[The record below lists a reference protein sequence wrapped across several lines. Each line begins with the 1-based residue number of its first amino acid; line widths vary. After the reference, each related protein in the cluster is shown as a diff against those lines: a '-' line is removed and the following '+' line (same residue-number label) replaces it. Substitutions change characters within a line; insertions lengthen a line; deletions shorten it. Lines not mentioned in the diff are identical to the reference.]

1 MPQVRLAH
9 YVDTAMLA
17 SHVNGVT
24 TQQFL
29 GPSNTWKKLFDPK
42 VSQEKLAGD
51 NTSISLPTPQY
62 SILFWYTFDHQITDQ
77 LDIKISYIISILWH
91 FFLWRAY
98 SVSTARCSPKIRK
111 FKNSK
116 NWKKNTKIQKFENS
130 KIQKIEKPR
139 ENSKIR
145 KFEKTK
151 KHSKIRKF
159 EKTHWNS
166 KFENSINRNPYHKAS
181 STGHASGRENHRQRT
196 RNESAPIEKCSIHV
210 AKISVQD
217 IQ

>member
-1 MPQVRLAH
+1 MWPFTFWIAASIMPFRLH
-9 YVDTAMLA
+9 SYWLNMIKHD
-17 SHVNGVT
+17 GRWCIPIVT
-24 TQQFL
+24 VAFFFVTC
-29 GPSNTWKKLFDPK
+29 LFREYGK
-42 VSQEKLAGD
+42 V
-51 NTSISLPTPQY
+51 
-62 SILFWYTFDHQITDQ
+62 
-77 LDIKISYIISILWH
+77 
-91 FFLWRAY
+91 
-98 SVSTARCSPKIRK
+98 SPKIQK
-111 FKNSK
+111 FENSK
-116 NWKKNTKIQKFENS
+116 NWKKTRKFKNS

-139 ENSKIR
+139 ENSKIQ
-145 KFEKTK
+145 KFEKNKKTK

-166 KFENSINRNPYHKAS
+166 KFEISINRNPYHKAS

>member
-1 MPQVRLAH
+1 MYCGTFFCDVPIPWVRQGFPRKFEN
-9 YVDTAMLA
+9 
-17 SHVNGVT
+17 S
-24 TQQFL
+24 
-29 GPSNTWKKLFDPK
+29 
-42 VSQEKLAGD
+42 
-51 NTSISLPTPQY
+51 
-62 SILFWYTFDHQITDQ
+62 
-77 LDIKISYIISILWH
+77 
-91 FFLWRAY
+91 
-98 SVSTARCSPKIRK
+98 KIRK
-111 FKNSK
+111 FKK
-116 NWKKNTKIQKFENS
+116 LKKNTKIQKFENS
-130 KIQKIEKPR
+130 KIQKIEIQKFENSKIQKIWKTH

-159 EKTHWNS
+159 ETTHWNS